1 MPQKSQLTGQRSLPS
16 MRSPNCSATMKHLWP
31 VAARL
36 HFDHRT
42 VGQVAEPDAAQCDGP
57 A

>member
-36 HFDHRT
+36 HFDPNAT
-42 VGQVAEPDAAQCDGP
+42 DPPDQ
-57 A
+57 